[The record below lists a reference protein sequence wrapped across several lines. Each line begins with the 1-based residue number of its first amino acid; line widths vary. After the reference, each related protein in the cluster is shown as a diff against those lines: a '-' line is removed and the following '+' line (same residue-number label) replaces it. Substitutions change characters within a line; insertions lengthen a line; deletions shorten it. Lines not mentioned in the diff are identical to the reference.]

1 MNTKLPK
8 PRKLVYGRMIT
19 SIATLV
25 NEFAIVDLKVL
36 LFTLGLWNT
45 QAPTVY
51 IFADEVSV
59 PHIKAISYQG
69 KIVIHETALNA
80 YTGLNR
86 RDMESRRGRIYN
98 TLFAD
103 FTAEKAS
110 LMEWALKHD
119 SSGVLFCDADICHL
133 AALPQIPAGTE
144 LALSPHMIR
153 KTDTD
158 RYGIYNAGFL
168 WFKDEAIAA
177 RWRELC
183 KTSRFF
189 EQGCLE
195 DLAKEYKTYEFPI
208 QVNYGW
214 WRLWQ
219 GLQPPTTLQEEWS
232 IFRTDES
239 SGIAVQRKPL
249 QSVHTHWAE
258 KTDRATAEFNSFV
271 LARLARLSS
280 VKKAAALS
288 RFLSKI

>member
-1 MNTKLPK
+1 
-8 PRKLVYGRMIT
+8 MIT

-45 QAPTVY
+45 LAPTVY
-51 IFADEVSV
+51 IFADQTSV
-59 PHIKAISYQG
+59 PLIKAIPYQG
-69 KIVIHETALNA
+69 KVIIKEDALNA

-86 RDMESRRGRIYN
+86 QDMESRQGRIYK

-110 LMEWALKHD
+110 LMEWALEHD

-133 AALPQIPAGTE
+133 AALPEIPAGTD

-158 RYGIYNAGFL
+158 RYGIYNAGYL
-168 WFKDEAIAA
+168 WFKDTAIAA

-195 DLAKEYKTYEFPI
+195 DLAKGYTLYEFPV

-214 WRLWQ
+214 WRMWQ
-219 GLQPPTTLQEEWS
+219 GLQPPGPLQEDWG
-232 IFRTDES
+232 IFRTESS
-239 SGIAVQRKPL
+239 SGIAVQKKPL

-258 KTDRATAEFNSFV
+258 TKDRATSEFNRFV
-271 LARLARLSS
+271 LERLSRLSS
-280 VKKAAALS
+280 VKKTATLS